1 MTEYRKRGYLLE
13 NFRLFHLRSETGEQ
27 VDFHYHEFCKV
38 LLLLSGQGS
47 YSVEGNRYRLSPG
60 DVVLLGS
67 RSVHRPELEAG
78 VPYERII
85 IYIAP
90 EFLQQQSGADCD
102 LLAIFSGQ
110 KGHVLRPSEG
120 RRKKLFSIAAALE
133 RELSRDGF
141 GRDVIS
147 RAHLLQLV
155 VEIGRGLA
163 ESADLPSPILP
174 ENPRILEIMDYL
186 EGNLG
191 EDVDMDALAE
201 RFYISKFHMMR
212 LFRRETGSTIHTWL
226 TQRRLMHAR
235 DLMAGGMSAT
245 QACYTCG
252 FRNYS
257 SFTRAY
263 GRHFGSTPTGRVDKR
278 MVRGEDAE

>member
-67 RSVHRPELEAG
+67 RSVHRPELEPG

-226 TQRRLMHAR
+226 TQRRLMLAR